1 MIMGAEGAVALQP
14 HQERVVEEKKDLDTK
29 IDKLKDFV
37 EGPIHSTLVED
48 EQKRLATQ
56 LHHMKEYATA
66 LGQRIAAFV

>member
-1 MIMGAEGAVALQP
+1 MGGTEVVALKP

-37 EGPIHSTLVED
+37 EGPVHGTLVEE

-56 LHHMKEYATA
+56 LHHMKEYATV